1 VRTRPLVVS
10 IVVILLLVAGSIAGY
25 ITGLRPQLGLDLVG
39 GVSVVLEAP
48 VGTPPDVMDRTIELI
63 RARVDALGVAESD
76 LARVGDRSIQVQ
88 VPGLGGGK
96 ITERAGRFC
105 AVTNAGEDLGCDF
118 RSRDAAEAELESI
131 GQQRLLDQIG
141 RTARLEERRVME
153 TIPYR
158 PTRTELTACPPE
170 LVGRPEFPCDD
181 AELVQ
186 CPLARLGQPG
196 CRNEDLDQQ
205 EVTYLGLEDDTFVA
219 SGVGPVEITGA
230 ASAGPTAVFRTAT
243 TGAPSANIGWAIE
256 FQLTGEGAERFG
268 RVTERLVGQ
277 QLAIIVD
284 AEVISA
290 PTIQEAIT
298 GGRGEIT
305 GSFSEQEAKD
315 LATNLNLGALP
326 VELAKQNVETVS
338 PTLGETSLQQ
348 GLIAGI
354 VGLVLLMLYL
364 AFYYRILGVVT
375 WLGMA
380 IWAILSLT
388 LVALM
393 GRAIGYS
400 LTLAGVAGLVVSI
413 GITADSYIVFYE
425 RLKDEV
431 RQGKTVRAAVLPAF
445 RRSWRTILAANAVT
459 VLAAAVLYMLAI
471 GSVRGFALT
480 LGVST
485 ALDVF
490 VVYFFKRPVVFLLA
504 RSHRLS
510 NLRGFGLRSGV
521 AADPVPAVSGGAE

>member
-1 VRTRPLVVS
+1 
-10 IVVILLLVAGSIAGY
+10 
-25 ITGLRPQLGLDLVG
+25 
-39 GVSVVLEAP
+39 
-48 VGTPPDVMDRTIELI
+48 
-63 RARVDALGVAESD
+63 
-76 LARVGDRSIQVQ
+76 
-88 VPGLGGGK
+88 
-96 ITERAGRFC
+96 
-105 AVTNAGEDLGCDF
+105 
-118 RSRDAAEAELESI
+118 
-131 GQQRLLDQIG
+131 
-141 RTARLEERRVME
+141 
-153 TIPYR
+153 
-158 PTRTELTACPPE
+158 
-170 LVGRPEFPCDD
+170 
-181 AELVQ
+181 
-186 CPLARLGQPG
+186 
-196 CRNEDLDQQ
+196 
-205 EVTYLGLEDDTFVA
+205 
-219 SGVGPVEITGA
+219 
-230 ASAGPTAVFRTAT
+230 
-243 TGAPSANIGWAIE
+243 
-256 FQLTGEGAERFG
+256 
-268 RVTERLVGQ
+268 VGQ

>member
-1 VRTRPLVVS
+1 
-10 IVVILLLVAGSIAGY
+10 
-25 ITGLRPQLGLDLVG
+25 
-39 GVSVVLEAP
+39 
-48 VGTPPDVMDRTIELI
+48 
-63 RARVDALGVAESD
+63 
-76 LARVGDRSIQVQ
+76 
-88 VPGLGGGK
+88 
-96 ITERAGRFC
+96 
-105 AVTNAGEDLGCDF
+105 
-118 RSRDAAEAELESI
+118 
-131 GQQRLLDQIG
+131 
-141 RTARLEERRVME
+141 
-153 TIPYR
+153 
-158 PTRTELTACPPE
+158 
-170 LVGRPEFPCDD
+170 VGRPEFPCDD

-205 EVTYLGLEDDTFVA
+205 EVTYLGLEDDSYVA
-219 SGVGPVEITGA
+219 YRLGPVEITGA
-230 ASAGPTAVFRTAT
+230 AIARATAVFRTAT